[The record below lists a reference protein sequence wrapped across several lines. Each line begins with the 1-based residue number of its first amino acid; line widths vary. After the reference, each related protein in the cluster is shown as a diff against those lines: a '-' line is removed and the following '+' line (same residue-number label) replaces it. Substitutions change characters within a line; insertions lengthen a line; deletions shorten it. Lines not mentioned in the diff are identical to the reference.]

1 MKPLLTIALLLFI
14 PLSTFANPMK
24 QVAQVNPIPMF
35 MPYLVKKAE
44 LLKLTTE
51 QVAAFAKWRAD
62 NMAPAVE
69 AANII
74 TSGQHAITL
83 ATLNGDSAAKVQQLL
98 TDVANA
104 RADLAARTLRC
115 HEYTQSVLNESQWQQ
130 LVDLYK
136 ADINN

>member
-1 MKPLLTIALLLFI
+1 MKRLLSIALLLFI
-14 PLSTFANPMK
+14 PLSTVANPMK

-44 LLKLTTE
+44 LLKLTSE
-51 QVAAFAKWRAD
+51 QVAAFAKWRAE

-74 TSGQHAITL
+74 TNGQRAITS
-83 ATLNGDSAAKVQQLL
+83 ATLNGDSAEKVQQLL

-104 RADLAARTLRC
+104 RADLSARTLRC

-136 ADINN
+136 ADIK